1 MFQLKR
7 GHPPTPEFRKEI
19 KAMPRTIGIGLSR
32 REREVLDA
40 LHRLGSATAVEVME
54 AMPEPPSYSAVRSIL
69 HILEEKGH
77 ATHREEGK
85 RYLYLAAEPRHVAAK
100 NALNQVMHT
109 FFAGSL
115 ESAVRTFL
123 DDRET
128 DVSEEELE
136 RLSQIIAEAKQSKE
150 GRA

>member
-1 MFQLKR
+1 
-7 GHPPTPEFRKEI
+7 
-19 KAMPRTIGIGLSR
+19 MPRTIGIGLSR

-40 LHRLGSATAVEVME
+40 LHRLGRATAAEVME
-54 AMPEPPSYSAVRSIL
+54 SMPHPPSYSAVRSVL

-77 ATHREEGK
+77 IKHEEEGK
-85 RYLYLAAEPRHVAAK
+85 RYLYVPAEPKDRAAK

-123 DDRET
+123 DDREAA
-128 DVSEEELE
+128 VSDEELD
-136 RLSQIIAEAKQSKE
+136 RLSNLIAQAKRSKE
-150 GRA
+150 GRP